1 MYLTNEYIFFEFLLD
16 FIFKLVISFL
26 IYKHEY
32 MYDNISTSR
41 YI

>member
-16 FIFKLVISFL
+16 FKIKLFIFFL
-26 IYKHEY
+26 IYKPEN
-32 MYDNISTSR
+32 DNISISW